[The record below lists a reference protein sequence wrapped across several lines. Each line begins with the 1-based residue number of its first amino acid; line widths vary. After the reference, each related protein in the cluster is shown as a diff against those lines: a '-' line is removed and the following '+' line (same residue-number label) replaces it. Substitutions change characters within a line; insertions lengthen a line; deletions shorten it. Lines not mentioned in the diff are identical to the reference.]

1 MLRNNTQQNI
11 SQFSLLLPIIIVASK
26 FIRWNFMLMN
36 LVYMSIGWGM
46 AERIVDGRN
55 WPGLGAGILL
65 YAEWFFD
72 SINFLNITT
81 FVGWEVFFTIV
92 YNILFAILIVN
103 FYKKNPYVGTK
114 ENIFIYLNM
123 ALLNIYCFTMS
134 KECYQVLF
142 WFILAWCITSRTGYK
157 KKMVALLIGLVFTFS
172 LSRKY
177 YALVGLYYVVIQFYV
192 TTFFRTVDTST
203 AQGRSKLLQ
212 NILGLVVIFGVAH
225 FFFMGFMES
234 ANQEQYEEL
243 VRVNTREGSEAQ
255 SEIAPI
261 FKGNRLMMTF
271 DYLIKIFRLALP
283 IELLLKAKPSYLIT
297 ILYQS
302 LLVLFL
308 FNALKYRNKSS
319 IEELEKEAE
328 EERVEDEDEEEEELA
343 LATNQLMEEADED
356 DENEAVTK
364 IEDEDEDDDENEDED
379 DDEDEKITVI
389 PETRDRIDTRTI
401 ALFTYL
407 GFLLCSAMF
416 EPDFGSWLRHQ
427 CVALPIIIYI
437 L

>member
-1 MLRNNTQQNI
+1 MLY
-11 SQFSLLLPIIIVASK
+11 S
-26 FIRWNFMLMN
+26 

-46 AERIVDGRN
+46 TDRIVDGRN
-55 WPGLGAGILL
+55 WPGFGAGVLL
-65 YAEWFFD
+65 YAEWFFTK
-72 SINFLNITT
+72 INIFGIST
-81 FVGWEVFFTIV
+81 FVGWEVFFTIL
-92 YNILFAILIVN
+92 YNIFFAILIVK

-114 ENIFIYLNM
+114 ENIFIYLNL

-157 KKMVALLIGLVFTFS
+157 KKMIALMIGLVFTFT

-177 YALVGLYYVVIQFYV
+177 YALVALYYVVIQFYV
-192 TTFFRTVDTST
+192 TTFFRTIDLRTSK
-203 AQGRSKLLQ
+203 GRSQLFQ
-212 NILGLVVIFGVAH
+212 NILGLFVIFGVAH

-234 ANQEQYEEL
+234 ANEEQYEEL

-283 IELLLKAKPSYLIT
+283 IELLLKPKPSYLIT

-302 LLVLFL
+302 LLVLFI
-308 FNALKYRNKSS
+308 FKAFKYRNKPS
-319 IEELEKEAE
+319 IEELEE
-328 EERVEDEDEEEEELA
+328 EEAQEEEDEENEEELAIETNQLTEETEVEDENDAVVKIETADEEEEE
-343 LATNQLMEEADED
+343 EEA
-356 DENEAVTK
+356 
-364 IEDEDEDDDENEDED
+364 EDEDERVT
-379 DDEDEKITVI
+379 II